1 MPLIPSILNWLNIKR
16 VHQIDLIRKY
26 PVDIQAETFY
36 KLINRAKDTEWG
48 RKYKYGE
55 ISSIGQ
61 FQDRV
66 PLQDYDSVKEYI
78 YRLRKGEENLLW
90 PGEIRWFA
98 KSSGTTSD
106 KSKFIPVSKEALEE
120 CHFRGGKDIMAIYTN
135 NNPQTKIF
143 KGKGLTL
150 GGSHKID
157 NFSNQAYYG
166 DLSAILIQNLPFW
179 VDFIRTPSTEVALL
193 EKWEEKLERIAK
205 ETIREN
211 VTNIA
216 GVPSWNLVMI
226 KYLLDYYK
234 KDNLLE
240 LWPNMELF
248 THGGVSFSPYRQ
260 QFQKLIPSPDMN
272 YLETYNA
279 SEGFFAIQDDP
290 SSDDMLLM
298 LDLGI
303 FYEFIP
309 MDSFHEPNPPVL
321 SIGDVKKGVNYAILI
336 STNGGLWRYVI
347 GDTVMFTSL
356 VPHKIKITGRT
367 KHYINAFGE
376 EIIIENAEKAL
387 KVACDKTKAEI
398 VDYTAGPIFFGDNQK
413 GSHEWLIEFAIP
425 PSDFEYF
432 VTLLD
437 NALMSVNSDYEA
449 KRYKDITLVKPTV
462 RMMKKGVFYEWLNK
476 KGKLGGQNKIPRLSN
491 TREYIE
497 QLLKINN
504 ELEVSDNQ

>member
-16 VHQIDLIRKY
+16 VHQIELIRKY
-26 PVDIQAETFY
+26 PVDIQGETFY
-36 KLINRAKDTEWG
+36 KLINRAKETEWG
-48 RKYKYGE
+48 KKYKYAE
-55 ISSIGQ
+55 ISSMNE
-61 FQDRV
+61 FQERV
-66 PLQDYDSVKEYI
+66 PVQDYDDVKEYV
-78 YRLRKGEENLLW
+78 YRLRKGEQNLLW
-90 PGEIRWFA
+90 PGEIKWFA

-135 NNPQTKIF
+135 NNPQTKLY

-166 DLSAILIQNLPFW
+166 DLSAILIENLPFW
-179 VDFIRTPSTEVALL
+179 VDFIRTPSTEIALL

-205 ETIREN
+205 ETIDEN

-226 KYLLDYYK
+226 KYLLEYTGK
-234 KDNLLE
+234 SNLLE
-240 LWPNMELF
+240 IWPNLELF
-248 THGGVSFSPYRQ
+248 THGGVSFKPYRE
-260 QFQKLIPSPDMN
+260 QFKKLIPSPDMN

-290 SSDDMLLM
+290 KTDDMLLM
-298 LDLGI
+298 LDLGV

-309 MDSFHEPNPPVL
+309 MERFHEPNPPVCT
-321 SIGDVKKGVNYAILI
+321 IGEVQKGINYAIII
-336 STNGGLWRYVI
+336 STNTGLWRYVI

-356 VPHKIKITGRT
+356 YPHKIIITGRT
-367 KHYINAFGE
+367 KHFINAFGE

-387 KVACDKTKAEI
+387 KAACSKTNAEI
-398 VDYTAGPIFFGDNQK
+398 TDYTAGPIFFGDEQK
-413 GSHEWLIEFAIP
+413 GSHEWLIEFAVP
-425 PSDFEYF
+425 PSDFDYF

-437 NALMSVNSDYEA
+437 NALMSANSDYEA
-449 KRYKDITLVKPTV
+449 KRYKSITLDKPTV
-462 RMMKKGVFYEWLNK
+462 RQMNQGAFYEWLNK
-476 KGKLGGQNKIPRLSN
+476 KGKLGGQNKIPRLAN
-491 TREYIE
+491 NRKYIE
-497 QLLKINN
+497 ELIKIND
-504 ELEVSDNQ
+504 ELKS